1 MKKILIPVLLLGSL
15 SLSGQIRN
23 DEVFELPEMEISD
36 LRNDIR
42 IPDVDGFHVLKCDFH
57 THTIFS
63 DGRVWPTMRV
73 DEAWKDGLD
82 AIAITDH
89 IEVRPWKPF
98 VSGGD
103 LNSSFDIAKQRADQ
117 IGFIVIKGIEI
128 TRAKPL
134 GHINALFI
142 TDANPIETPEPLDA
156 VNEAYRQGAFIMWNH
171 PGWPDDRCT
180 MYDVHEQL
188 IKEGKIHGVEVFNSA
203 EYYPKAIDWCRDL
216 AAELGF
222 KRISV
227 LTPAEHDHMIGYVS
241 QLCHAI
247 AVSLMCASDNSELAN
262 YTGDSFRDLTR
273 IAHINDKMWAELF
286 LWNKDN
292 LISEI
297 DMFESA
303 LQDMRE
309 KLVRDDREGLEE
321 MFRLSTKRREAFDK
335 K

>member
-1 MKKILIPVLLLGSL
+1 M
-15 SLSGQIRN
+15 
-23 DEVFELPEMEISD
+23 
-36 LRNDIR
+36 
-42 IPDVDGFHVLKCDFH
+42 LKCDFH

-171 PGWPDDRCT
+171 PAGPTTDARCT
-180 MYDVHEQL
+180 TCT
-188 IKEGKIHGVEVFNSA
+188 S
-203 EYYPKAIDWCRDL
+203 
-216 AAELGF
+216 
-222 KRISV
+222 S
-227 LTPAEHDHMIGYVS
+227 
-241 QLCHAI
+241 
-247 AVSLMCASDNSELAN
+247 
-262 YTGDSFRDLTR
+262 
-273 IAHINDKMWAELF
+273 
-286 LWNKDN
+286 
-292 LISEI
+292 
-297 DMFESA
+297 
-303 LQDMRE
+303 
-309 KLVRDDREGLEE
+309 
-321 MFRLSTKRREAFDK
+321 
-335 K
+335 

>member
-36 LRNDIR
+36 LAQRHPDSGCRRFPCAQMRLSHAHDLLGRPRMADHARRRGMERRPRRHRHHGPYRSPPVETVR
-42 IPDVDGFHVLKCDFH
+42 IGRRSELVVRHRQAAGRPDRIHRD
-57 THTIFS
+57 
-63 DGRVWPTMRV
+63 
-73 DEAWKDGLD
+73 
-82 AIAITDH
+82 
-89 IEVRPWKPF
+89 
-98 VSGGD
+98 
-103 LNSSFDIAKQRADQ
+103 
-117 IGFIVIKGIEI
+117 KGIEI

-216 AAELGF
+216 KLAF
-222 KRISV
+222 
-227 LTPAEHDHMIGYVS
+227 
-241 QLCHAI
+241 
-247 AVSLMCASDNSELAN
+247 LAN
-262 YTGDSFRDLTR
+262 SDIHSTTGDSYHPNRWDAR
-273 IAHINDKMWAELF
+273 
-286 LWNKDN
+286 
-292 LISEI
+292 
-297 DMFESA
+297 
-303 LQDMRE
+303 
-309 KLVRDDREGLEE
+309 
-321 MFRLSTKRREAFDK
+321 
-335 K
+335 